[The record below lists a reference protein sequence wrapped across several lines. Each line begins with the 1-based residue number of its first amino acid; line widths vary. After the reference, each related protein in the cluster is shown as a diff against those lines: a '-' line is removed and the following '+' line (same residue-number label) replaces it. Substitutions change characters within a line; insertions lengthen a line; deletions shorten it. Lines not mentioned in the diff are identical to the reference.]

1 MSNTV
6 YVALDLEATDM
17 HPERGEIIELGAIKF
32 TAERIVDRWSATV
45 RPRGPVPFA
54 ITELTGITRD
64 EVRRA
69 APFAAVAP
77 ALTAFLR
84 THPIVGQSVW
94 LDVAMLRAAG
104 LTLANPIYDTFELA
118 TLTLP
123 GLPAYSLRQIAA
135 RLAVELPVEHRALA
149 DAAVTVEVFRKL
161 VDRLNEFDPETIG
174 EIAALLATA
183 KSPLAPLVRELAREK
198 TRAGFDS
205 PVGALGAA
213 MRQQIAGRGLREER
227 SMDALFLLPR
237 QRPERLEPTGSTARI
252 APADLRALF
261 APEGAFARA
270 FPGYEYRVSQLR
282 MMEAVAKAFNDGQ
295 LLVAEAQTGT
305 GKALDVDTPIPTP
318 TGWKRMGDLQA
329 GDRVFDESGQPCTV
343 TTAWPIMHERPCYE
357 VRFSDGS
364 TIIADEN
371 HLWASYTRS
380 DRARDYAYGRMPRK
394 RRTYGTPT
402 SIVKASAAF
411 EGATADATITIPAL
425 VALLDGQH
433 QTLIRNA
440 VRVVRPVGDDDLG
453 VPLYRTGDLLT
464 PVRAKLEAFARD
476 QRRHRE
482 TPYSVLT
489 TAEMLRTLHCPGGA
503 RNHAMRTAGIVAY
516 PEAVLPIA
524 PYYLGIWLGDGNA
537 NNSGIT
543 TADDEVLRGIETR
556 GYATRKL
563 AHRYRYAVYDEH
575 GPGKNRWHPSLT
587 RSLRLLGVLRN
598 KHVPDLYLTASESQR
613 RDLLAGLLDSGGTVS
628 RTGAIEFT
636 STDRQLAE
644 GVRELACS
652 LGYRATIKESR
663 AILNGKDCGAE
674 WMITFT
680 TSDDLFRLSRKRQAQ
695 CQRLRNHNPERNR
708 YRYVVDIRP
717 VPSRPVRCIAVDS
730 PTHLY
735 LAGKTFIP
743 THNSVAY
750 LIPAVIHA
758 VERGETVV
766 ISTATIGLQDQLF
779 RKDIPDVLRVLGQIH
794 REEERAKGA
803 DDELEDGAESEANP
817 KGHAQIPGE
826 FVAALLKG
834 RSNYLCLRRWFAL
847 RKQSQH
853 EAEEAHLLAKTMAW
867 LQETDSGDR
876 AELLL
881 LPEEGRAWNKL
892 AEHEGSCVSSQCV
905 FQKRGQCF
913 LYRARRQAESAQ
925 IVVVNHALLLS
936 DLGTDGG
943 VLPPYQHLIIDE
955 AHHLEAEA
963 TRQFG
968 FELDAASLVAHLDQI
983 RPPAGSRGDGAGRA
997 PAGSASVGALAEIR
1011 ARLNVTKGAAA
1022 REAKK
1027 RVDEIVEPVWRA
1039 ADEARGAGTIF
1050 FTRLA
1055 AFIAEHGAAGG
1066 SYDQRL
1072 RLIDELR
1079 AGDDWATVS
1088 GSWEAL
1094 HSPLLQIAEGLTT
1107 ALLALDAVGDELE
1120 GREDLLMELTLAQ
1133 RANAELRLNGT
1144 TAIGRPD
1151 PNAVYWIAAGND
1163 RVALHAAPLHVGPA
1177 LSKTLFDQKRTVV
1190 LTSATLATEGR
1201 FDFIR
1206 ERLGLLGEGR
1216 EARTRELRVPSPFD
1230 FRANALLYLA
1240 DDIPE
1245 PGSQGYQK
1253 ALNEALIGL
1262 CTATEGRAMALFT
1275 SYSALQ
1281 TTYRAIKGPL
1291 ERSGI
1296 LVLGQRI
1303 DGNPRQLLERFR
1315 ANPRAII
1322 LGAASFWEGVDVV
1335 GDALSVLA
1343 ITRLPFAV
1351 PSDPVFAARGER
1363 FDDPFGDYAVPH
1375 AILRF
1380 KQGFGRLDPQR
1391 DRSRRLRDPR
1401 SPRPLEALRARLHRL
1416 PAAVRRDARP
1426 DRRSRPGRDRLARP
1440 PARVTDRGAGA
1451 YLSVDAAVARR
1462 ARRGGW
1468 ASSRDDYHTDGRS
1481 ARWP

>member
-32 TAERIVDRWSATV
+32 TDERIVDRWSATV

-54 ITELTGITRD
+54 ITQLTGITKD

-161 VDRLNEFDPETIG
+161 VDRLLEFDPETIG
-174 EIAALLATA
+174 EIARLLTTA
-183 KSPLAPLVRELAREK
+183 KSPVAPLVRELAREK

-213 MRQQIAGRGLREER
+213 LRQKVAGRALSEDR
-227 SMDALFLLPR
+227 SMDALFLMPR
-237 QRPERLEPTGSTARI
+237 QRPERLDPTGSNAPI
-252 APADLRALF
+252 APKDLRALF

-270 FPGYEYRVSQLR
+270 FPGYEYRVSQLK
-282 MMEAVAKAFNDGQ
+282 MMEAVAKSFNDGH

-305 GKALDVDTPIPTP
+305 GK
-318 TGWKRMGDLQA
+318 
-329 GDRVFDESGQPCTV
+329 
-343 TTAWPIMHERPCYE
+343 
-357 VRFSDGS
+357 
-364 TIIADEN
+364 
-371 HLWASYTRS
+371 
-380 DRARDYAYGRMPRK
+380 
-394 RRTYGTPT
+394 
-402 SIVKASAAF
+402 
-411 EGATADATITIPAL
+411 
-425 VALLDGQH
+425 
-433 QTLIRNA
+433 
-440 VRVVRPVGDDDLG
+440 
-453 VPLYRTGDLLT
+453 
-464 PVRAKLEAFARD
+464 
-476 QRRHRE
+476 
-482 TPYSVLT
+482 
-489 TAEMLRTLHCPGGA
+489 
-503 RNHAMRTAGIVAY
+503 
-516 PEAVLPIA
+516 
-524 PYYLGIWLGDGNA
+524 
-537 NNSGIT
+537 
-543 TADDEVLRGIETR
+543 
-556 GYATRKL
+556 
-563 AHRYRYAVYDEH
+563 
-575 GPGKNRWHPSLT
+575 SL
-587 RSLRLLGVLRN
+587 
-598 KHVPDLYLTASESQR
+598 
-613 RDLLAGLLDSGGTVS
+613 
-628 RTGAIEFT
+628 
-636 STDRQLAE
+636 
-644 GVRELACS
+644 
-652 LGYRATIKESR
+652 
-663 AILNGKDCGAE
+663 
-674 WMITFT
+674 
-680 TSDDLFRLSRKRQAQ
+680 
-695 CQRLRNHNPERNR
+695 
-708 YRYVVDIRP
+708 
-717 VPSRPVRCIAVDS
+717 
-730 PTHLY
+730 
-735 LAGKTFIP
+735 
-743 THNSVAY
+743 AY

-779 RKDIPDVLRVLGQIH
+779 RKDIPDVLRVLGQIE
-794 REEERAKGA
+794 REEQATIAAHA
-803 DDELEDGAESEANP
+803 DDAEVTETPA
-817 KGHAQIPGE
+817 KAKAAQLPGE
-826 FVAALLKG
+826 FQAALLKG

-847 RKQSQH
+847 RKHPQH

-867 LQETDSGDR
+867 LQETESGDR

-881 LPEEGRAWNKL
+881 LPEEARAWNKL

-913 LYRARRQAESAQ
+913 LYRARRQAESAH

-936 DLGTDGG
+936 DLNTDGG

-968 FELDAASLVAHLDQI
+968 FEIDAVRLVAHLDQI
-983 RPPAGSRGDGAGRA
+983 RPPAGGRGDGSGRTA
-997 PAGSASVGALAEIR
+997 VGSASVGALAEAR
-1011 ARLNVTKGAAA
+1011 ARLNVTRGAAA

-1027 RVDEIVEPVWRA
+1027 KVDEIVEPVWQA
-1039 ADEARGAGTIF
+1039 ADEARGAGAVF
-1050 FTRLA
+1050 FARLS

-1066 SYDQRL
+1066 GYDQRL
-1072 RLIDELR
+1072 RLIEQLR
-1079 AGDDWATVS
+1079 TGDDWAAVS

-1094 HSPLLQIAEGLTT
+1094 HSPLLRIAEGLTT
-1107 ALLALDAVGDELE
+1107 ALLALDAVGDEME

-1133 RANAELRLNGT
+1133 RANAELRLHGS

-1151 PNAVYWIAAGND
+1151 TNAVYWIAAGND
-1163 RVALHAAPLHVGPA
+1163 RVALHSAPLHVGPA
-1177 LSKTLFDQKRTVV
+1177 LAKTLFDQKRTVV

-1206 ERLGLLGEGR
+1206 ERLGLFGEGR
-1216 EARTRELRVPSPFD
+1216 ETRTRELRVPSPFD
-1230 FRANALLYLA
+1230 YRANALLYLA

-1262 CTATEGRAMALFT
+1262 CRATEGRAMALFT

-1291 ERSGI
+1291 ERAGI

-1315 ANPRAII
+1315 SNPRAII

-1351 PSDPVFAARGER
+1351 PSDPVFAARSEG
-1363 FDDPFGDYAVPH
+1363 FDDPFSDYSVPH

-1380 KQGFGRLDPQR
+1380 KQGFGRLIR
-1391 DRSRRLRDPR
+1391 SATDRGVC
-1401 SPRPLEALRARLHRL
+1401 
-1416 PAAVRRDARP
+1416 AVL
-1426 DRRSRPGRDRLARP
+1426 DRRVLSKRYGRGFIESLPPCSETRGSIADLGQSAADWLARP
-1440 PARVTDRGAGA
+1440 RE
-1451 YLSVDAAVARR
+1451 
-1462 ARRGGW
+1462 
-1468 ASSRDDYHTDGRS
+1468 
-1481 ARWP
+1481 